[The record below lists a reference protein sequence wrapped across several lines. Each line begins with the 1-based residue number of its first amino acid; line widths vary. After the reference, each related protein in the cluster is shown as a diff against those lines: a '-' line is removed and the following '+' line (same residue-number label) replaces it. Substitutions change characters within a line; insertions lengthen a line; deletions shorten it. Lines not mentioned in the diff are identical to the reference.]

1 MGEIVKQNRVVLFGL
16 LAFLFAGF
24 AQAQE
29 PVTITHWT
37 DPALATPPHHPE
49 FTALAEYEKAMAER
63 FMEMHPHVTIEV
75 QGLNWPDLAIKVPA
89 ALAAGS
95 PPDILKDYLGR
106 TSGYGHAGVTVDINS
121 IIPAEEIADIQP
133 GLIDLYTIDGALHAM
148 PTYFWAQE
156 MLVNKALFDN
166 AGLGDLVPVDD
177 REWTQAEFIDALRQ
191 LKAADPSV
199 EYPFALQVAS
209 EQGDYD
215 FHQFLWGAGGEIW
228 EADCSATAF
237 GNEETLA
244 GLEFVNQLY
253 QEGLINPD
261 ATTVSNTD
269 KNNYFFTGKSAVMGG
284 GLGTLNV
291 TVANAVADGSF
302 TAPMDVVMVTYPHA
316 EGVVNGYPAGPSG
329 FVVFDNGRSE
339 YEMQWIAEYLM
350 YLNSA
355 EAQADYNLG
364 NSQFPARV
372 SAGAP
377 LADDPN
383 YVRTLEL
390 IGERGTEN
398 MGLACPGFGEVRVAQ
413 PPKWQAMFLGQ
424 ITPAEAA
431 EQLQEETA
439 DIISNQ

>member
-1 MGEIVKQNRVVLFGL
+1 MKQSRLFVLSL
-16 LAFLFAGF
+16 LSLLWLTLAS
-24 AQAQE
+24 AQD

-49 FTALAEYEKAMAER
+49 FTSLAEYEKAQAEK
-63 FMEMHPHVTIEV
+63 FMEMHPHVTIEI
-75 QGLNWPDLAIKVPA
+75 QGLDWPDLAVKVPA
-89 ALAAGS
+89 ALAAGN

-121 IIPAEEIADIQP
+121 LIPAEEIADIQP
-133 GLIDLYTIDGALHAM
+133 GLIDLYTIDGTLHAM

-166 AGLGDLVPVDD
+166 AGLGDLVPADD
-177 REWTQAEFIDALRQ
+177 RDWTQAEFIDALKQ

-199 EYPFALQVAS
+199 EYPFSLQVAS

-215 FHQFLWGAGGEIW
+215 FHQFLWGAGGDIW
-228 EADCSATAF
+228 QDDCSATAF
-237 GNEETLA
+237 DGEATLA

-253 QEGLINPD
+253 QDGLINPD
-261 ATTVSNTD
+261 ATTASYQD
-269 KNNYFFTGKSAVMGG
+269 KMNYFYTGKSAVTGG

-291 TVANAVADGSF
+291 LVANALADG
-302 TAPMDVVMVTYPHA
+302 TVTTDMDVVMVTYPHA
-316 EGVVNGYPAGPSG
+316 EGVVNGYPVGPSG
-329 FVVFDNGRSE
+329 FVVFDNGRSD
-339 YEMQWIAEYLM
+339 YEMEWIAEYLLF
-350 YLNSA
+350 LNSA
-355 EAQADYNLG
+355 EAQADYAMG

-377 LADDPN
+377 MADDPN
-383 YVRTLEL
+383 YIKTLEL

-398 MGLACPGFGEVRVAQ
+398 MGLSCLGFGEVRVAQ
-413 PPKWQAMFLGQ
+413 PPVWQAMFLGQ
-424 ITPAEAA
+424 VDPAEAA

>member
-1 MGEIVKQNRVVLFGL
+1 MKQSRLFILSL
-16 LAFLFAGF
+16 LSMFLLTLAL
-24 AQAQE
+24 AQE

-37 DPALATPPHHPE
+37 DPRLASPPNHPE
-49 FTALAEYEKAMAER
+49 FTSLADYEKAQAER

-75 QGLNWPDLAIKVPA
+75 QGLDWPDLAIKVPA
-89 ALAAGS
+89 ALAAGN

-106 TSGYGHAGVTVDINS
+106 TSGYGHAGVTVDINTLV
-121 IIPAEEIADIQP
+121 PAEEIADIQP
-133 GLIDLYTIDGALHAM
+133 GLIDLYTINGELHAM
-148 PTYFWAQE
+148 PAYFWAQE
-156 MLVNKALFDN
+156 MVVNKALFDN

-177 REWTQAEFIDALRQ
+177 RDWTQEEFIDALRQ

-199 EYPFALQVAS
+199 EYPLSLQVAS

-237 GNEETLA
+237 DNEATLA

-261 ATTVSNTD
+261 ATTASNQD
-269 KNNYFFTGKSAVMGG
+269 KMNYFYTGKSAVVGG
-284 GLGTLNV
+284 GIGTLDV
-291 TVANAVADGSF
+291 ELVNAVADGSV
-302 TAPMDVVMVTYPHA
+302 TTDMDAVMMMYPHA
-316 EGVVNGYPAGPSG
+316 EGVVNGFPVGPTG
-329 FVVFDNGRSE
+329 FVVFDKGQSD
-339 YEMQWIAEYLM
+339 YEMEWIAEYLM
-350 YLNSA
+350 FLNSA
-355 EAQADYNLG
+355 EAQIDYALSS
-364 NSQFPARV
+364 SQFPARI
-372 SAGAP
+372 SAGTP
-377 LADDPN
+377 LADNSN

-390 IGERGTEN
+390 ISERGTEN
-398 MGLACPGFGEVRVAQ
+398 MGLPCLGFSEVRVAQ

-424 ITPAEAA
+424 ISPAEAA